1 MLDDVFLLFF
11 LPMIS
16 MSGSFDTISQTL

>member
-1 MLDDVFLLFF
+1 
-11 LPMIS
+11 MIS